1 MRKPLAI
8 LGAVAG
14 STLGWWLGSFIG
26 IMTAF
31 IVSMVG
37 AGFGI
42 YLGTRITRHYLL

>member
-14 STLGWWLGSFIG
+14 STFGWWLGSFIG

-31 IVSMVG
+31 VLSMIGTGV
-37 AGFGI
+37 GI
-42 YLGTRITRHYLL
+42 YLGARITRHYFL